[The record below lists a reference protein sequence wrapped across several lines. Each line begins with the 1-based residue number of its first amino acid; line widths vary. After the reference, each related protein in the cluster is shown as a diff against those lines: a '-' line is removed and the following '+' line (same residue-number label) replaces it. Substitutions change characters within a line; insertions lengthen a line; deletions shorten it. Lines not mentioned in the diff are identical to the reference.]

1 MAHSSP
7 SPIDRRLRL
16 TAGAMRAASRL
27 ARATGRG
34 GSVVGGH
41 VGLRFDQDLLARLSA
56 GRRIVTV
63 SATNGKTTTTNLL
76 TAALRVHGPVVTN
89 SQGSNLATGLVAALA
104 TDLHTQTV
112 ALEVDEATL
121 ATTAH
126 DLRPKVIVLGNL
138 SRDQLDRY
146 GEVRIVAQRWQRML
160 ADLQPDA
167 PTVVA
172 NADDPLVAWAAG
184 AATKVIWVAAGSPWS
199 ADAQVCPACTAPI
212 VHQARHWSCTGCDL
226 ERPTTTVDIAGH
238 NVIFHDAHGDLTV
251 PMTLAIP
258 GDFNIANAALALCA
272 AHEFGIDPISGA
284 QAMAATSQVE
294 GRYRQV
300 DVDGRSVRLLMAKN
314 PAGWQAAL
322 GILRSKPTPVLVAI
336 NAQTADGHDPSWLF
350 DVPFEVLRGRPVV
363 ASGERAHDLSVRLHY
378 GDIDHTVVA
387 GSALDALGT
396 CPHGEVDLIAN
407 YTAFHTVL
415 GDLR

>member
-1 MAHSSP
+1 M
-7 SPIDRRLRL
+7 
-16 TAGAMRAASRL
+16 
-27 ARATGRG
+27 
-34 GSVVGGH
+34 VGGH
-41 VGLRFDQDLLARLSA
+41 VGLRLDKDLLARLSA

-76 TAALRVHGPVVTN
+76 TAALRILGPVVTN

-121 ATTAH
+121 AATAH
-126 DLRPKVIVLGNL
+126 DLRPEVIVLGNL

-146 GEVRIVAQRWQRML
+146 GEVRIVAQRWQTML
-160 ADLQPDA
+160 AGLQPDT

-172 NADDPLVAWAAG
+172 NADDPLVAWAASN
-184 AATKVIWVAAGSPWS
+184 ASHVVWVAAGSPWS

-212 VHQARHWSCTGCDL
+212 VHLDGHWSCTGCDL
-226 ERPTTTVDIAGH
+226 MRPTTTVDIAGRD
-238 NVIFHDAHGDLTV
+238 VIFRDARGDLTV
-251 PMTLAIP
+251 PVELSIP
-258 GDFNIANAALALCA
+258 GDFNIANAALALSA
-272 AHEFGIDPISGA
+272 ARELGVDPVAGA
-284 QAMAATSQVE
+284 HAMTATAQVE

-300 DVDGRSVRLLMAKN
+300 EVDGRNVRLLMAKN

-322 GILRSKPTPVLVAI
+322 GILRSEPTPVVVAI

-350 DVPFEVLRGRPVV
+350 DVPFEVLRGRQVV
-363 ASGERAHDLSVRLHY
+363 AAGERAHDLSVRLHY
-378 GDIDHTVVA
+378 GEVAHTVVA
-387 GSALDALGT
+387 GSALHALGT
-396 CPHGEVDLIAN
+396 CQQGDVDLIAN

-415 GDLR
+415 GELQ